1 MAFICFEC
9 CGEPQEVF
17 YNLNDMQQYAVQG
30 KLFVYHVTCSRCSA
44 VIEAAS
50 ERGSGTGGRLSAA
63 YGGKTVREIDKEYAH
78 LEGVRHLERG
88 TIEHKRH
95 VEALREDGEQRAKEA
110 GYRDRKHMR
119 RTVRERKNI
128 NAAVAARGA

>member
-1 MAFICFEC
+1 MPFVDLEC
-9 CGEPQEVF
+9 CGRKQEEFIFPDEVDSRKTAGG
-17 YNLNDMQQYAVQG
+17 LLRVSCEECG
-30 KLFVYHVTCSRCSA
+30 KQHEGKPVMAMSL
-44 VIEAAS
+44 
-50 ERGSGTGGRLSAA
+50 GRLPAA
-63 YGGKTVREIDKEYAH
+63 YEGKTVRDIDKEYAH

-88 TIEHKRH
+88 TVEHKRH